1 MEKDIRT
8 NRKRDIGVAVDLGS
22 TSIAVSCF
30 DVNTKEELTSFSYTN
45 PQTAYGADVMTRIK
59 LCAGDEDMLAK
70 LGKLVKE
77 SLKEQ
82 LMAHISG
89 DFHQIK
95 KIVYSGNTTMLH
107 ILQGLSVDGLA
118 AVPFT
123 PENLEFD
130 RQDIAFGEVFGCK
143 AAEKSD
149 RVSVYY
155 SPGFSAFVGADILT
169 GVEFLKMGQH
179 DYYDLLV
186 DLGTNGEM
194 VLLNR
199 YNGYASST
207 ACGCVF
213 DSAVTGAVY
222 GSECIK
228 AIANCI
234 KRNLIDEN
242 GMIAAPYFDKG
253 IVIDKG
259 FVIKQEHVRK
269 FQLAKGAINAGITC
283 LMERAG
289 ITADVIGNVYIS
301 GGLGFYMNVRE
312 AFVVKMLPKALKGK
326 IMVSGNTS
334 LEGAKKLLLADETK
348 LTHILEAYEAI
359 KSRTQSFELANFEGF
374 QEEFMKALNF

>member
-1 MEKDIRT
+1 MEKDIHT
-8 NRKRDIGVAVDLGS
+8 NKKRDIGVAVDLGC

-59 LCAGDEDMLAK
+59 LCAGHEDMLFK
-70 LGKLVKE
+70 LGNMVKV

-82 LMAHISG
+82 ITAHISG
-89 DFHQIK
+89 YLRKIK

-107 ILQGLSVDGLA
+107 ILQGLQVDGLA

-123 PENLEFD
+123 PENIEFD
-130 RQDIAFGEVFGCK
+130 RKDMSFDEVFGCK
-143 AAEKSD
+143 TEDNNNK
-149 RVSVYY
+149 VSVYY
-155 SPGFSAFVGADILT
+155 PPGFSAFVGADILT

-194 VLLNR
+194 VLLNK
-199 YNGYASST
+199 YEGYAAST
-207 ACGCVF
+207 ACGTAF

-234 KRNLIDEN
+234 KHNLIDEN
-242 GMIAAPYFDKG
+242 GMIAAPYFEKG
-253 IVIDKG
+253 IIIDKG

-269 FQLAKGAINAGITC
+269 FQLAKGAINAGINC
-283 LMERAG
+283 LIQCAG
-289 ITADVIGNVYIS
+289 ITEDAIANVYIS
-301 GGLGFYMNVRE
+301 GGLGFHMNVRD
-312 AFVVKMLPKALKGK
+312 AFTVKMFTDNLNGK
-326 IMVSGNTS
+326 ITVSGNTS
-334 LEGAKKLLLADETK
+334 LAGAKKLLLSDEKK
-348 LTHILEAYEAI
+348 LTHILNIYEDI

-374 QEEFMKALNF
+374 KEEFIKSLNF